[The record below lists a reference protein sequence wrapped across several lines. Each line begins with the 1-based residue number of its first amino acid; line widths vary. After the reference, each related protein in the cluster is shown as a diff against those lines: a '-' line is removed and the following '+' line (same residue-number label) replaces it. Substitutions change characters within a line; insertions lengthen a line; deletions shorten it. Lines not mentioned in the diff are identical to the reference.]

1 MAKSVQELPI
11 EIQRFIEIH
20 EWDMRTLEGNTRFL
34 QLKGRCLPSIALD
47 EELLYESLIPGQEEL
62 IAEITRRWE
71 LKNTREDALPTA
83 TT

>member
-1 MAKSVQELPI
+1 MAKSVQDLPK
-11 EIQRFIEIH
+11 EIHQYIDVH

-71 LKNTREDALPTA
+71 LKNTREDALPTS